1 MNVPAKTNGAFRLL
15 TESNT
20 PTVVGKAWWNESLQL
35 AKGGD
40 GRRVIIGVVGAFVG
54 LQVVSGVCGV
64 VGAVMSDGDSSS
76 GSDTRTEHQRA
87 LAMQQQH
94 GWTFGSADEARAM
107 AFPGAI
113 GGNAELRGR
122 VPQLA
127 ADLAPKGPAW
137 LPSYVPTLFQSTT
150 ATPTAASSE
159 EVKAGSFVPLAD
171 VIVPI
176 KTPAMD
182 VATTDGRWLKQLLG
196 TQSGNVA
203 VVIDLAGPAS
213 VAFAA
218 EIADKFDPVFCFD
231 NWPHPRGV
239 VRSHETLAAAATL
252 QPVLDQKK
260 AARTGKEPPAFVLDR
275 TRLTAYVDEASTFDN
290 RSVARLPSADAL
302 VRAGIKHVLYIAPA
316 GSTPIDLDDVNG
328 DLVGWAVAG
337 LDVRTVDFSD
347 WYQVRGN
354 PDAIFALRYGLFTS
368 QPPVGPVAPT
378 PASSWTPVARST
390 SFAVAGSPA
399 HVVPAGFGTVPVVV
413 SVAQGVVLGALLYRS
428 GSWNR
433 ASSSSWSFGGG

>member
-1 MNVPAKTNGAFRLL
+1 MNMPAKNGAFRLL
-15 TESNT
+15 TESNS

-64 VGAVMSDGDSSS
+64 VGLAMADGGSSS
-76 GSDTRTEHQRA
+76 GADTRTEKQRA

-107 AFPGAI
+107 AFPGAV
-113 GGNAELRGR
+113 GGNSELRGR
-122 VPQLA
+122 LPQLA

-150 ATPTAASSE
+150 ATPTARTSE
-159 EVKAGSFVPLAD
+159 EVQSGGFVPLAD

-176 KTPAMD
+176 KTAAMD
-182 VATTDGRWLKQLLG
+182 FAGTDGRWLKQLLG
-196 TQSGNVA
+196 TQSGDCA
-203 VVIDLAGPAS
+203 VVVDLAGPAS

-239 VRSHETLAAAATL
+239 VRAHETLAAAATL
-252 QPVLDQKK
+252 QPVFDQKK

-275 TRLTAYVDEASTFDN
+275 TRLTSYVDEASTFDN
-290 RSVARLPSADAL
+290 RSMARLPSAETL
-302 VRAGIKHVLYIAPA
+302 TKQGIKHVFYIAPA
-316 GSTPIDLDDVNG
+316 GSTPVELDDVNS
-328 DLVGWAVAG
+328 DLVAWAAAG
-337 LDVRTVDFSD
+337 IDVRTIDFND
-347 WYQVRGN
+347 WYAVTD
-354 PDAIFALRYGLFTS
+354 DADGVFALRYGLFTS
-368 QPPVGPVAPT
+368 KSPATPVSPT
-378 PASSWTPVARST
+378 ASSSWRPAARST
-390 SFAVAGSPA
+390 SFAMAGGP
-399 HVVPAGFGTVPVVV
+399 HIVPAGFGEVPVVV
-413 SVAQGVVLGALLYRS
+413 SVAQGVVLGSLLYRS

-433 ASSSSWSFGGG
+433 ASSSSSWSFGGG